1 MGGYQEIIGTNGR
14 ASTRQLVTDH
24 CVVPVDGGFEREHFH
39 RGENEINAFDESLR
53 SRFLAAEPKLTR
65 DKNAGANASL
75 AELRNSLGDC
85 TLRTSNQI
93 RNNVRV
99 QQVPQR
105 HLSEFHIVE
114 RQQVFIHVGEV
125 LLEGGEG
132 IEQGEQAT
140 LSNRLDDEAIAL
152 LADNGLVTL

>member
-1 MGGYQEIIGTNGR
+1 MRRYQQIIGADGC
-14 ASTRQLVTDH
+14 ASTCQVVTDV
-24 CVVPVDGGFEREHFH
+24 CVVPVDRGFKREHFH
-39 RGENEINAFDESLR
+39 RGENEINAFDEGLR
-53 SRFLAAEPKLTR
+53 SRFLAAEPKLAR
-65 DKNAGANASL
+65 DNNAGANASL

-114 RQQVFIHVGEV
+114 LR
-125 LLEGGEG
+125 
-132 IEQGEQAT
+132 
-140 LSNRLDDEAIAL
+140 
-152 LADNGLVTL
+152 